1 MELNEFK
8 QLIKRKKATIFSLTF
23 LLVILVVIISLVGG
37 LKYSAKAKV
46 LVIQDV
52 GKTDAF
58 TVSRSNEYLGNLL
71 SQIVYSGSFFNL
83 VLNNN
88 QYKIDQNYFNI
99 AYNERLKLWQKTVS
113 TRTIS
118 DTGIIEINVFHSNP
132 DQARLIA
139 LAINDVLMTKN
150 SNYHGSADV
159 KVSILDQPLVSNYPD
174 KPNLIFNSL
183 FALLIGLL
191 LSLIF
196 IYLYPEKDYDVSLWP
211 KSSKTKNNL
220 KREEL
225 NSYSSETR
233 INNNDSGPISVKVE
247 TYHNNDN
254 FRQSA
259 QKDDS
264 AKEEL
269 ADKDIFEPRGNISS
283 ILR

>member
-52 GKTDAF
+52 GKADAF

-71 SQIVYSGSFFNL
+71 SQVVYSGSFFNL

-211 KSSKTKNNL
+211 KSSKAKNNL
-220 KREEL
+220 KREDL
-225 NSYSSETR
+225 NNYSSETR
-233 INNNDSGPISVKVE
+233 INNNDSRPINVKVE